1 MHTFLGGVEPLA
13 ARFLLAAR
21 ILVSQSQT
29 ESIYTANS
37 QQECNTRTIQT
48 HFCRPTVSLSTLINF
63 RWVRSVQCLGV
74 GEGGVST
81 ALVTGRILLMGG
93 CPDLRIFLL
102 RRSPLKTP
110 PHPLWVCGLK
120 RRWLLLTWIFDKVE
134 EGTEEGGG
142 ITWSIIDQSFREIRI
157 LPFRTSKVQCGVRA
171 GGKRSREM
179 KILRGVWKK
188 RMMWRGCVACVSSW
202 QT

>member
-63 RWVRSVQCLGV
+63 R
-74 GEGGVST
+74 
-81 ALVTGRILLMGG
+81 
-93 CPDLRIFLL
+93 
-102 RRSPLKTP
+102 
-110 PHPLWVCGLK
+110 
-120 RRWLLLTWIFDKVE
+120 
-134 EGTEEGGG
+134 
-142 ITWSIIDQSFREIRI
+142 
-157 LPFRTSKVQCGVRA
+157 
-171 GGKRSREM
+171 
-179 KILRGVWKK
+179 
-188 RMMWRGCVACVSSW
+188 
-202 QT
+202 